1 MWISDAV
8 VPDAASAWCAA
19 AERFADTGLWP
30 LRLHS
35 LYDDSG
41 RPWSQGELEPVTR
54 SAVEAIDV
62 RDVLARG
69 WRDCLVPIRNPW
81 PPGTGPLAPFG
92 SDFPGLAPTQP
103 ESSTT
108 RAGLTGGAARLGVVS
123 CERPADAVALAGWT
137 GAINVLGT
145 AQVSA
150 VLRSWEDRFGVVLVG
165 LAFATITVLVTRPPA
180 THEDALRVAAE
191 IAAFC
196 PDVLSQDGPWDGF
209 GYASGGTIEG
219 LARLLPDRP
228 VWNLWWD

>member
-1 MWISDAV
+1 MWISEAAV
-8 VPDAASAWCAA
+8 PNAASAWSAA

-35 LYDDSG
+35 LHDGSG
-41 RPWSQGELEPVTR
+41 RPWSQGELEPVAR
-54 SAVEAIDV
+54 SAVDAIDV

-81 PPGTGPLAPFG
+81 PPGTGPLAPYG
-92 SDFPGLAPTQP
+92 SEFPGLAPMQP
-103 ESSTT
+103 VSRTAPAGFTT
-108 RAGLTGGAARLGVVS
+108 EAARLGLVS

-137 GAINVLGT
+137 GAINVLGS

-165 LAFATITVLVTRPPA
+165 LAFATITLLATRPPA
-180 THEDALRVAAE
+180 TDKDAVSVAAE

-219 LARLLPDRP
+219 LARLLACRS